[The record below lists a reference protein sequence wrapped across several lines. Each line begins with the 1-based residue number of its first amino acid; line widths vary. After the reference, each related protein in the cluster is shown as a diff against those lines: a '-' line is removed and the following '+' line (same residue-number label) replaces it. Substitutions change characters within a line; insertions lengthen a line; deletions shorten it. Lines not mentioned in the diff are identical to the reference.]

1 VQHVS
6 ALMQEICLVMRQ
18 RLDCSRWLMNWM
30 PRLMQGSIRTGRQAG
45 TTEELGRLLVERLK
59 ARGLACLKLWF
70 DATA

>member
-1 VQHVS
+1 
-6 ALMQEICLVMRQ
+6 
-18 RLDCSRWLMNWM
+18 MNWM

-59 ARGLACLKLWF
+59 ARGLACLKLYVRF